1 MQEKQTIALALGS
14 GGARGLAHIGVLR
27 RLEEAGYEIGYIA
40 GTSIG
45 ALVGGVYAADKLDDY
60 ERWAREL
67 TRRDMLR
74 LLDFSFTR
82 GSIFKGDR
90 VIDAICDLIGDP
102 DIEQLQIG
110 YTAVATDLREQSEV
124 WITSGS
130 LFNAIR
136 ASTAI
141 PALMSPLSLG
151 DQLLADG
158 GLVNPIPI
166 APTMNL
172 SGAMTVAV
180 DLNGPREGLS
190 DIETASEEPESEQS
204 STTKSPYRKAISEF
218 VDRMTPSRDTSEK
231 DSKSYPG
238 FASTVT
244 QTIEIMQNGIARLK
258 MAAYKPDL
266 VVQIPRDVCQ
276 FWEFDKAAD
285 IIEFGYE
292 RATRALEQY
301 GARKSPN

>member
-1 MQEKQTIALALGS
+1 MQEKRTIALALGS

-27 RLEEAGYEIGYIA
+27 RLEESGFDIGYIA

-60 ERWAREL
+60 EGWAREL

-102 DIEQLQIG
+102 TIEQLRIG

-130 LFNAIR
+130 LFDAIR

-141 PALMSPLSLG
+141 PALMSPLAQD

-180 DLNGPREGLS
+180 DLNGPREGLKPDDS
-190 DIETASEEPESEQS
+190 KSNDTESE
-204 STTKSPYRKAISEF
+204 TVVATKSSYRKAIGDF
-218 VDRMTPSRDTSEK
+218 IDRMKPNRDNAEK
-231 DSKSYPG
+231 EAPSYPG
-238 FASTVT
+238 FATTVT

-266 VVQIPRDVCQ
+266 VIQIPRDVCQ
-276 FWEFDKAAD
+276 FWEFDRAAE
-285 IIEFGYE
+285 IIEFGYD
-292 RATRALEQY
+292 RADQALKEFD
-301 GARKSPN
+301 ARRRS